1 MYRAKGVAEEG
12 RKLRPNQTTPAMQ
25 KHMHMMKRT
34 LGCPALRTGTV
45 GYQLS
50 PHTHTQ
56 QQQSLDYYNST
67 PYMYIHSTC
76 TYTFSVATRSGPSV
90 ELICKAAS
98 ILHFRVTD
106 HIHVQTT
113 YMYVHVHCATC
124 SQSHGRQLPLC
135 GPTCFVHCT
144 STWMSRIPN
153 KIMLIGCGVY

>member
-1 MYRAKGVAEEG
+1 MYLAHYIYRAKVVAEEG
-12 RKLRPNQTTPAMQ
+12 RKFRPTQTTPAMQ
-25 KHMHMMKRT
+25 KHTHMMKRT
-34 LGCPALRTGTV
+34 LGCPALRTGMV

-56 QQQSLDYYNST
+56 QHQSLDYSNST
-67 PYMYIHSTC
+67 QYMYIHSTC

-98 ILHFRVTD
+98 I

-124 SQSHGRQLPLC
+124 SQPHGRQLLFVVLHVLYTVQVHGC
-135 GPTCFVHCT
+135 QGFPTIRM
-144 STWMSRIPN
+144 W
-153 KIMLIGCGVY
+153 GVLET